1 MTSAHS
7 SEDPRADSIHFQPMH
22 LIQRMLAETSALPP
36 ERQIVL
42 AVERRLFL
50 KRRWRFHAEDGTEFG
65 FDLETRLIDG
75 CVIFHKDGSDYLVR
89 QLPETVYQIPFE
101 SATHAALV
109 AWKTGNLHLPAQ
121 LLDDAILVLH
131 DEAMTQL
138 LERESWRFSE
148 PEVVFTP
155 MKTIAHST

>member
-1 MTSAHS
+1 
-7 SEDPRADSIHFQPMH
+7 MH
-22 LIQRMLAETSALPP
+22 LIQRMLAEKSVLSL

-50 KRRWRFHAEDGTEFG
+50 KRRWRTDAEDGTEFG

-75 CVIFHKDGSDYLVR
+75 CVICHKDGCDYLVR
-89 QLPETVYQIPFE
+89 QLPETVYRIPFE
-101 SATHAALV
+101 SASHAALV

-138 LERESWRFSE
+138 LEREGWLFSE

-155 MKTIAHST
+155 MKATAHTA